1 MSMDTQN
8 APEFSDEEITA
19 FLDGE
24 LDIDRSQILGEAL
37 ESDAEL
43 QRRVEELTV
52 DTALIKAA
60 FEKVTPDRNSD
71 DVVASLSTATA
82 AANTNLPGKQR
93 GFSIAQLAAC
103 ALIALGIGY
112 VAGNF
117 LNTPPPAQ
125 QQAEQRGWKA
135 YVAAYQALYSAETL
149 ASVDFDL
156 TAQQRQLRAVNERVG
171 TNITIADLSSV
182 EGLTFKRAQ
191 TLSFKGKPLIQLA
204 FVTDEGQPVA
214 LCIIAKPG
222 VGNASMAETEL
233 EGMKAASWI
242 KDGFDFLLIG
252 NAPAETISKSA
263 SAFSARI

>member
-93 GFSIAQLAAC
+93 GFSIAQVAAC
-103 ALIALGIGY
+103 ALIALGVGY

-125 QQAEQRGWKA
+125 QPEFPGRFLAARRG
-135 YVAAYQALYSAETL
+135 
-149 ASVDFDL
+149 D
-156 TAQQRQLRAVNERVG
+156 RV
-171 TNITIADLSSV
+171 
-182 EGLTFKRAQ
+182 
-191 TLSFKGKPLIQLA
+191 P
-204 FVTDEGQPVA
+204 
-214 LCIIAKPG
+214 
-222 VGNASMAETEL
+222 
-233 EGMKAASWI
+233 
-242 KDGFDFLLIG
+242 
-252 NAPAETISKSA
+252 
-263 SAFSARI
+263 